1 MLASHSKENIDASTL
16 KTENGSNAAGV
27 EPNTDTVNK
36 TASSKPAAA
45 QMVDSFLYKYKT
57 VDHFFST
64 ELGPRNPTAWVTQ
77 EAKRKHWFV
86 AGKEGCTG
94 QVHNRTFS
102 YELSIAEISAT
113 VTATAKK
120 KKDAKASAYKL
131 MAIKLG
137 EALKLLL
144 PQSGASIEEAQKTS
158 PPSAVQSKFSASVGQ
173 KAVPGTAACPPSAIS
188 LVNHR
193 PEMPRQITRYT
204 AEQIAALPGHPVIAF
219 HDVSRDQG
227 FCTPTYR

>member
-1 MLASHSKENIDASTL
+1 
-16 KTENGSNAAGV
+16 
-27 EPNTDTVNK
+27 
-36 TASSKPAAA
+36 
-45 QMVDSFLYKYKT
+45 MVDSFLYKYKT

-94 QVHNRTFS
+94 QVHNMIFS

-131 MAIKLG
+131 MAIKMG

-144 PQSGASIEEAQKTS
+144 PQSGASIEEAKKTNL
-158 PPSAVQSKFSASVGQ
+158 PSEVQSKPSMGLPAQ
-173 KAVPGTAACPPSAIS
+173 KAGPAASAIS

-193 PEMPRQITRYT
+193 PEIPRQITRYT
-204 AEQIAALPGHPVIAF
+204 DGQISALPGHPVIAF
-219 HDVSRDQG
+219 HDASRDQG